1 MMFLAVALMAAASSA
16 PVAWPR
22 DVRKF
27 IDQSELCYHWAGE
40 EPGDSPARAR
50 ESEQG
55 RAGTCNDLSAL
66 LATLKKRYAGNP
78 AVEALLDQ
86 YAPDSGLLKS
96 LSGE

>member
-1 MMFLAVALMAAASSA
+1 MFLAVALMAAASSA

-40 EPGDSPARAR
+40 EPGDTPERKR
-50 ESEQG
+50 EIEQG
-55 RAGTCNDLSAL
+55 LAGNCNDLSAL
-66 LATLKKRYAGNP
+66 LAALKKRYSGNP

-86 YAPDSGLLKS
+86 YDPDSGLLKS